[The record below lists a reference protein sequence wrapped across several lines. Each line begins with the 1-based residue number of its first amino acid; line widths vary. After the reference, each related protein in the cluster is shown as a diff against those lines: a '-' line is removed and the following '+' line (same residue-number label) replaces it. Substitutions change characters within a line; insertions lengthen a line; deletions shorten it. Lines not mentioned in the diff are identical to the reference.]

1 MCRVVFAGWDVRTP
15 SAVPESSETA
25 LRKRLPSARGC
36 GREAFATYVEG
47 GLRRFRSRGPP
58 SLCPSVCRE
67 SEKGLRKRLPSA
79 RERARE
85 AFATYV
91 EGGLCR
97 FRSRGPVGR

>member
-1 MCRVVFAGWDVRTP
+1 MWRVVLAGFDREDPWAAD
-15 SAVPESSETA
+15 PE
-25 LRKRLPSARGC
+25 R
-36 GREAFATYVEG
+36 
-47 GLRRFRSRGPP
+47 PP